1 VHSKSVQKK
10 ILKNFSKNPSTDD
23 ENNDETNIS
32 DLYESMRTIGFV
44 PIDRIVVRP
53 VTEKGKYV
61 VIEGNRRISTIKT
74 LKNDYEKRIGVLDKT
89 RERKKFENVS
99 NTFNNITCMLLETD
113 GMSRNEIEH
122 KISIILGLRH
132 HGSLLEW
139 EPLPKAYN
147 IFKEYMNIEPL
158 LDDFSF
164 KSARRNEV
172 SNMLSIS
179 RRKVTASLKTY
190 IVYLQLCEN
199 FEVKDRYYS
208 LIQEC
213 VTNKH
218 LDGRLFKIDASTY
231 ELDEVSLEK
240 FNDVCQ
246 FSNRDNLPK
255 NKKKILENP
264 NKVSLLGR
272 LFDKK
277 QRAKHETV
285 KSYANDLIRRVLDVD
300 DTEMTLEVAI
310 DDLTDFENRT
320 FWVDTVE
327 KLIEKQEKEL
337 KLEDYT
343 GVGNDLGK
351 KDQLKITLEPL
362 RKIMGI

>member
-1 VHSKSVQKK
+1 
-10 ILKNFSKNPSTDD
+10 
-23 ENNDETNIS
+23 
-32 DLYESMRTIGFV
+32 
-44 PIDRIVVRP
+44 
-53 VTEKGKYV
+53 
-61 VIEGNRRISTIKT
+61 
-74 LKNDYEKRIGVLDKT
+74 
-89 RERKKFENVS
+89 
-99 NTFNNITCMLLETD
+99 
-113 GMSRNEIEH
+113 
-122 KISIILGLRH
+122 
-132 HGSLLEW
+132 
-139 EPLPKAYN
+139 
-147 IFKEYMNIEPL
+147 
-158 LDDFSF
+158 
-164 KSARRNEV
+164 
-172 SNMLSIS
+172 
-179 RRKVTASLKTY
+179 
-190 IVYLQLCEN
+190 
-199 FEVKDRYYS
+199 